1 MALRFHWMLPKGGE
15 VKLDGRQSPLEAARY
30 RIQSMSTASPAPKP
44 DLAGWTHF
52 ARHAEGAGIEQ
63 VLISF
68 SRYEPDPF
76 LVACA
81 LGQAVEKLKF
91 IIAYRSGLMQPTTF
105 VQQMNTAA
113 ALVQGR
119 VAFNIVA
126 GSSSEEQHGYGDF
139 LSHDE
144 RYARA
149 EEFLAV
155 CNAFW
160 RGDEEVNFDG
170 KHYRVEHGKIATPF
184 VANGRSSRASSD
196 LAAVR
201 PAMNGGSLE
210 APFMTAG
217 SLGAP
222 FMNEGSLGT
231 PLVATERS
239 GPEIYVSGH
248 SPRSE
253 ELAYSQGTCW
263 LRVAEAP
270 EKLAPIV
277 ARARERGIGVCLRLC
292 LVCRP
297 TRDEAIAVAESLLPA
312 DLAESTTTL
321 KDDSHMYREGKTVKS
336 DGHWLTDS
344 LWTGLVPH
352 YGPVWTTLLG
362 TPREIAD
369 ALLEY
374 ERIGVTEFIISG
386 WPELDTVDTFGR
398 EVLPLVNRNRRE
410 NSVA

>member
-1 MALRFHWMLPKGGE
+1 MSLRFHWMLPKGGE
-15 VKLDGRQSPLEAARY
+15 VSLQSGQTPREAARY
-30 RIQSMSTASPAPKP
+30 RIESTQSTSPAPRP
-44 DLAGWTHF
+44 DMAGWTHF
-52 ARHAEGAGIEQ
+52 ARQAEEAGIES

-76 LVACA
+76 VVACA
-81 LGQAVEKLKF
+81 LGQAVRKLKF

-105 VQQMNTAA
+105 VQQMNTVS

-126 GSSSEEQHGYGDF
+126 GSSSEEQRGYGDY

-160 RGDEEVNFDG
+160 RANGDVDFAG
-170 KHYRVEHGKIATPF
+170 KHYRVEQGKIATPF
-184 VANGRSSRASSD
+184 VSD
-196 LAAVR
+196 DHR
-201 PAMNGGSLE
+201 K
-210 APFMTAG
+210 
-217 SLGAP
+217 
-222 FMNEGSLGT
+222 
-231 PLVATERS
+231 

-248 SPRSE
+248 SEPSE
-253 ELAYSQGTCW
+253 QLAYSQGSCW
-263 LRVAEAP
+263 LRVADDPA
-270 EKLAPIV
+270 KLAPIV
-277 ARARERGIGVCLRLC
+277 ARARSRGIGVCLRLC
-292 LVCRP
+292 LLCRP
-297 TRDEAIAVAESLLPA
+297 TRDEAIAVAMSLLP
-312 DLAESTTTL
+312 DDRDETTTKL
-321 KDDSHMYREGKTVKS
+321 KDDSQMYQEGRRGEGS
-336 DGHWLTDS
+336 HWLNRS

-362 TPREIAD
+362 TPPEIAA

-386 WPELDTVDTFGR
+386 WPEVDTVNVFGR
-398 EVLPLVNRNRRE
+398 EVLPLVRQK
-410 NSVA
+410 

>member
-1 MALRFHWMLPKGGE
+1 MLPKGGE
-15 VKLDGRQSPLEAARY
+15 VKLDGRQTPLEAARY
-30 RIQSMSTASPAPKP
+30 RIESMSTTSPAPKP
-44 DLAGWTHF
+44 DLKGWTHF
-52 ARHAEGAGIEQ
+52 AQHAETAGIES

-68 SRYEPDPF
+68 SRFEPDPF
-76 LVACA
+76 LVSCA
-81 LGQAVEKLKF
+81 LGQAVNNLKF

-105 VQQMNTAA
+105 VQQMNTAS

-160 RGDEEVNFDG
+160 RSAEEVNFDG
-170 KHYRVEHGKIATPF
+170 KYYRVEQGKIATPF
-184 VANGRSSRASSD
+184 VAPSRT
-196 LAAVR
+196 R
-201 PAMNGGSLE
+201 
-210 APFMTAG
+210 
-217 SLGAP
+217 
-222 FMNEGSLGT
+222 
-231 PLVATERS
+231 
-239 GPEIYVSGH
+239 PEIYVSGH

-253 ELAYSQGTCW
+253 GLAYSQGTCW
-263 LRVAEAP
+263 LRVAETP

-277 ARARERGIGVCLRLC
+277 ARTRARGLGVCLRLC
-292 LVCRP
+292 LLCRP
-297 TRDEAIAVAESLLPA
+297 TREEAIAVAQSLLPS
-312 DLAESTTTL
+312 DRSESTTTL
-321 KDDSHMYREGKTVKS
+321 KDDSQMYREGKGIRNDGYWLS
-336 DGHWLTDS
+336 DC

-374 ERIGVTEFIISG
+374 ERIGVTEFIMSG
-386 WPELDTVDTFGR
+386 WPEVDTVDRFGHEIRPLLR
-398 EVLPLVNRNRRE
+398 E
-410 NSVA
+410 AAG

>member
-15 VKLDGRQSPLEAARY
+15 VKLDGRQTPREAARY
-30 RIQSMSTASPAPKP
+30 RIESMSTESPAPKP

-52 ARHAEGAGIEQ
+52 ARHAETTGIEQ

-76 LVACA
+76 VVACA

-91 IIAYRSGLMQPTTF
+91 IIAYRSGLMQPATF
-105 VQQMNTAA
+105 VQQMNTAS

-160 RGDEEVNFDG
+160 SGDEAVDFAG
-170 KHYRVEHGKIATPF
+170 RFYRVEQGKIATPF
-184 VANGRSSRASSD
+184 VAGERVAETVSA
-196 LAAVR
+196 
-201 PAMNGGSLE
+201 
-210 APFMTAG
+210 
-217 SLGAP
+217 
-222 FMNEGSLGT
+222 EGDHGQ
-231 PLVATERS
+231 RR
-239 GPEIYVSGH
+239 GQWRPEIYVSGH

-277 ARARERGIGVCLRLC
+277 ARARERGVGVCLRLC
-292 LVCRP
+292 LLCRP
-297 TRDEAIAVAESLLPA
+297 TRDEAIAVAESLLPV
-312 DLAESTTTL
+312 DRQENTTTL
-321 KDDSHMYREGKTVKS
+321 KDDSQMYREGKSVKR

-398 EVLPLVNRNRRE
+398 EVLPLVRGTALPPHMRRQSRFVSSSFE
-410 NSVA
+410 CERVDD

>member
-1 MALRFHWMLPKGGE
+1 MLPKGGE
-15 VKLDGRQSPLEAARY
+15 VNAEGRQTPFEAARY
-30 RIQSMSTASPAPKP
+30 RIESMSTSSPAPKP
-44 DLAGWTHF
+44 DLVGWTKF
-52 ARHAEGAGIEQ
+52 AQHAEVAGIEQ

-76 LVACA
+76 VVACA
-81 LGQAVEKLKF
+81 LGQAVKRLKF

-105 VQQMNTAA
+105 VQQMNTAS
-113 ALVQGR
+113 ALVEGR

-160 RGDEEVNFDG
+160 SGDEEVDFKG
-170 KHYRVEHGKIATPF
+170 RFYCVKQGKIATPF
-184 VANGRSSRASSD
+184 VGNGRTR
-196 LAAVR
+196 
-201 PAMNGGSLE
+201 
-210 APFMTAG
+210 
-217 SLGAP
+217 
-222 FMNEGSLGT
+222 
-231 PLVATERS
+231 
-239 GPEIYVSGH
+239 PEIYVSGH
-248 SPRSE
+248 SQRSE
-253 ELAYSQGTCW
+253 ELAYAQGTCW

-277 ARARERGIGVCLRLC
+277 ARARERGVGVCLRLC

-297 TRDEAIAVAESLLPA
+297 TRDEAIAVAQSLLPT

-321 KDDSHMYREGKTVKS
+321 KDDSQMYREGKSVAS
-336 DGHWLTDS
+336 DAHWLTRN

-352 YGPVWTTLLG
+352 YGPVWTTLVG
-362 TPREIAD
+362 SPREIAD

-386 WPELDTVDTFGR
+386 WPEVDTVDTFGG
-398 EVLPLVNRNRRE
+398 EVSPLIKQN
-410 NSVA
+410 A